1 MTDQPIINLPLV
13 SIITVNY
20 NQPEIT
26 CDLLESLTHITYPSI
41 EIIVVDNASPTKS
54 PDIIL
59 EKYPYV
65 TLIRSEKNLGF
76 AGGNNIGIRV
86 AKGKHILLINNDT
99 EVDPGFL
106 EPLID
111 KLEKNTDI
119 GVVSPKI
126 RYFFHPDTIQYA
138 GFTPINPITIRNS
151 GIGFNE
157 IDKGQY
163 EEDVQTNYAFGA
175 AMVIPMK
182 VMKEVG
188 LMADIFFLYYEE
200 MDWMQRIKDAN
211 YKIFYVHNSLVFHK
225 DSITTGTMSPLKIF
239 YLNRNRLL
247 YMRRNVHGWKA
258 IVSIVYQL
266 GIAIPKNLTVFL
278 LKGQFKLFTAYAR
291 AMIWH
296 VKNLFNPEL
305 HQSPR
310 VDG

>member
-1 MTDQPIINLPLV
+1 MSERPDFIFPLV

-20 NQPEIT
+20 NQPEVT
-26 CDLLESLTHITYPSI
+26 CELLESLKHITYPSI
-41 EIIVVDNASPTKS
+41 EIIVVDNASPTKN
-54 PDIIL
+54 PDLIL
-59 EKYPYV
+59 EKYPYI
-65 TLIRSEKNLGF
+65 TLIKSDQNLGF
-76 AGGNNIGIRV
+76 AGGNNLGIRI

-99 EVDPGFL
+99 EVEPGFL
-106 EPLID
+106 EPLIN
-111 KLEKNTDI
+111 KLEDHPEI

-157 IDKGQY
+157 TDRGQY
-163 EEDVQTNYAFGA
+163 DTDAQTNYAFGA

-182 VMKEVG
+182 VMQEVG

-200 MDWMQRIKDAN
+200 MDWMQRIKDAG

-239 YLNRNRLL
+239 YLNRNRVL

-258 IVSIVYQL
+258 IASVLYQL
-266 GIAIPKNLTVFL
+266 IIAIPKNLTVFL
-278 LKGQFKLFTAYAR
+278 LKGQFNLFSAYAR
-291 AMIWH
+291 AMSWH
-296 VKNLFNPEL
+296 LQNLFNPEL

-310 VDG
+310 I

>member
-1 MTDQPIINLPLV
+1 MSEKPNFVFPLV

-20 NQPEIT
+20 NQPEVT
-26 CDLLESLTHITYPSI
+26 CELLESLTHITYPSI
-41 EIIVVDNASPTKS
+41 EIIVVDNASPTKN
-54 PDIIL
+54 PDVIL
-59 EKYPYV
+59 EKYPYI
-65 TLIRSEKNLGF
+65 TLIKSDQNLGF
-76 AGGNNIGIRV
+76 AGGNNLGIRL

-99 EVDPGFL
+99 EVEPGFL
-106 EPLID
+106 EPLIT
-111 KLEKNTDI
+111 KLEDHPEI

-157 IDKGQY
+157 TDRGQY
-163 EEDVQTNYAFGA
+163 DTDAQTNYAFGA

-200 MDWMQRIKDAN
+200 MDWMQRIKDAG

-239 YLNRNRLL
+239 YLNRNRVL
-247 YMRRNVHGWKA
+247 YMRRNVHGRKA
-258 IVSIVYQL
+258 IVSVLYQL
-266 GIAIPKNLTVFL
+266 IIAIPKNLAVFL
-278 LKGQFKLFTAYAR
+278 LKGQFNLFSAYGR

-296 VKNLFNPEL
+296 LQNLSNPEL

-310 VDG
+310 I